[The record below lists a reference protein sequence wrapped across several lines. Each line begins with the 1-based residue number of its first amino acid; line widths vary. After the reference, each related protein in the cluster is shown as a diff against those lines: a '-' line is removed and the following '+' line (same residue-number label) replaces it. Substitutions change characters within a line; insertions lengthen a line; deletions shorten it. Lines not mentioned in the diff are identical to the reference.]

1 MNEAFLQFIWK
12 MKLFTTTGIFTTDGE
27 PISLIHNGD
36 HNTHS
41 GPDFSNARIKIGTTT
56 WAGNVEI
63 HIRSSEWNYHKHS
76 SDRAYDNV
84 ILHAV
89 YVHDDL
95 KSTIPTL
102 ELKNLIDDK
111 LIAKYKFMMQTAA
124 WIPCEKSIH
133 KVDEIIIKQQ
143 LNRLLTERLEQKA
156 LNVENRLLL
165 NNNDWEETC
174 YQLIARNF
182 GTNINADPFEGV
194 ARSLPYKI
202 ILKHLNQ
209 SQQIEAMLFGQAGF
223 LEGNFRELYPHQ
235 LQAEYR
241 FLKTKYQL
249 AGIRPLEW
257 KFLRMRPS
265 NFPTIR
271 MSQLASF
278 LASHNRLFSAI
289 LNSGDSKS
297 IKKIFQAEAS
307 PYWKE
312 HYHFKKAVALK
323 SASLGKDTIDLI
335 LINTI
340 APLLF
345 LYGKK
350 TGNEQFCVNA
360 VDLLEHLE
368 PENNNIIRHWKQLGV
383 KAKHAGDSQGLLE
396 LKNNY
401 CNNKRCLE
409 CSVGFGILK
418 TEKNI

>member
-12 MKLFTTTGIFTTDGE
+12 MKLFTTTGIFTTDGD
-27 PISLIHNGD
+27 PITLIHNGD

-41 GPDFSNARIKIGTTT
+41 GPDFTNARIKIGGTT
-56 WAGNVEI
+56 WAGNVEL
-63 HIRSSEWNYHKHS
+63 HIRSSEWNEHKHS

-89 YVHDDL
+89 YIHDDE
-95 KSTIPTL
+95 KSKMPTL
-102 ELKNLIDDK
+102 VLKNLIDEK
-111 LIAKYKFMMQTAA
+111 LIDTYKFMMQTAA
-124 WIPCEKSIH
+124 WIPCEKSLH
-133 KVDEIIIKQQ
+133 TVNEITIKQQ

-156 LNVENRLLL
+156 LNVENRLIL
-165 NNNDWEETC
+165 NNQDWEETC

-209 SQQIEAMLFGQAGF
+209 PKQIEALLFGQAGF
-223 LEGNFRELYPHQ
+223 LEGSFRELYPHQ
-235 LQAEYR
+235 LQAEYV
-241 FLKTKYQL
+241 FLKSKYRL
-249 AGIRPLEW
+249 EGIRPLEW
-257 KFLRMRPS
+257 KFLRMRPA
-265 NFPTIR
+265 NFPTVR

-278 LASHNRLFSAI
+278 LSAHDRLFSAI
-289 LNSGDSKS
+289 LSCVDSKS

-307 PYWKE
+307 AYWKE
-312 HYHFKKAVALK
+312 HYHFKKAAAVK
-323 SASLGKDTIDLI
+323 SATLGKDTIDLI

-350 TGNEQFCVNA
+350 TGNEQICVNA

-368 PENNNIIRHWKQLGV
+368 AENNTIIRQWERLGI
-383 KAKHAGDSQGLLE
+383 KAKHAGDSQALLE
-396 LKNNY
+396 LKKNY
-401 CNNKRCLE
+401 CSNKRCLE
-409 CSVGFGILK
+409 CSVGFTILK
-418 TEKNI
+418 SGKI

>member
-12 MKLFTTTGIFTTDGE
+12 MKLFTTTGIYTTDGE
-27 PISLIHNGD
+27 PITLIHNGD

-41 GPDFSNARIKIGTTT
+41 GPDFTNARIKIGDTT

-63 HIRSSEWNYHKHS
+63 HIRSSEWHEHKHS

-89 YVHDDL
+89 YLHDDT
-95 KSTIPTL
+95 SSRIPTL
-102 ELKNLIDDK
+102 ELKDLINAD
-111 LIAKYKFMMQTAA
+111 LIHQYKFMMQTAA

-133 KVDEIIIKQQ
+133 LVDEIIIKQQ

-156 LNVENRLLL
+156 LHVENRFIV

-174 YQLIARNF
+174 YQLIARSF

-209 SQQIEAMLFGQAGF
+209 PKQIEALLFGQAGF
-223 LEGNFRELYPHQ
+223 LESNFRELYPHQ
-235 LQAEYR
+235 LQAEYK

-249 AGIRPLEW
+249 DGIRPLEW
-257 KFLRMRPS
+257 KFLRMRPA

-278 LASHNRLFSAI
+278 LASHNRLFSSIINAQ
-289 LNSGDSKS
+289 DSLA
-297 IKKIFQAEAS
+297 IKKLFQAEAS
-307 PYWKE
+307 AYWKE
-312 HYHFKKAVALK
+312 HYHFKKAASVK
-323 SASLGKDTIDLI
+323 SATLGKDTIDLI

-350 TGNEQFCVNA
+350 TGNEQFCIQA

-368 PENNNIIRHWKQLGV
+368 PENNTIIRKWVSLGIS
-383 KAKHAGDSQGLLE
+383 AKHAGDSQALIE
-396 LKNNY
+396 LKKHY
-401 CNNKRCLE
+401 CSNKRCLE

-418 TEKNI
+418 TDKK